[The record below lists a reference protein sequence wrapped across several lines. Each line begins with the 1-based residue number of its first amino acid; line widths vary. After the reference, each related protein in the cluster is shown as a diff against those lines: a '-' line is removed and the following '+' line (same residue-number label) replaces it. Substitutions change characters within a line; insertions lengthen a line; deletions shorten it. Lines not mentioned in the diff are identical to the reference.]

1 MNRINGDML
10 RDMILSGAHAVE
22 RHKNEI
28 NDLNVFPVPDGDTG
42 TNMSLTLKAGCDAL
56 AGLQDKSCGEVA
68 SQAAAFFLKGA
79 RGNSG
84 VITSLLFRGFAKELV
99 GVDEMDSKKLAA
111 AFMGGVGSAYK
122 AVMKPT
128 EGTILTVSRV
138 AAEEGVKLAQTE
150 EDTCTVLKV
159 MLKTAKETLEKTPE
173 MLPVLKAAGVV
184 DSGGMGYTHMLEGM
198 VSALCDGVIVESE
211 EPETHKP
218 EKARPDIT
226 SLNPD
231 DIKFAYCTEFFVNR
245 TQKKKLRP
253 AEQLRAYLDKIGD
266 SLVFVD
272 DGDIIKVHVHSNA
285 PGRVLQEA
293 LKYGYLSGMKIEN
306 MMEQYGEFVEQIKES
321 SGERTIAA
329 PEKKY
334 GFVAVSPGEGISD
347 VLRDLSVDRIVSG
360 GQTMNPS
367 TEDILAAVDATPAE
381 NIYIFP
387 NNKNIILT
395 AEMTAKLTDKKVFVV
410 PTKTVP
416 EGITAIMS
424 FDETAGP
431 QENFDAMRA
440 AMKNVR
446 SGSVT
451 YAVRDTVVSDKKVK
465 KGDMMGIEGSV
476 VRAVEKTAEKAA
488 AKLLAAMVS
497 DSTSFVT
504 IFYGEDVTPQAAEK
518 FQESLQKKYGDRIDM
533 AFTAGGQPVYS
544 YIIAV
549 E

>member
-22 RHKNEI
+22 RHKSEI

-56 AGLQDKSCGEVA
+56 AGLTGKTCGEVA

-84 VITSLLFRGFAKELV
+84 VITSLLFRGFAKELA

-138 AAEEGVKLAQTE
+138 AAEEGVKLAETE

-159 MLKTAKETLEKTPE
+159 MLKTAKETLDKTPD

-184 DSGGMGYTHMLEGM
+184 DSGGMGYARMLEGM
-198 VSALCDGVIVESE
+198 VSALCDGVIVESA
-211 EPETHKP
+211 EPEVQKP
-218 EKARPDIT
+218 EKIQPDIT

-253 AEQLRAYLDKIGD
+253 AEQLRTYLDKIGD

-306 MMEQYGEFVEQIKES
+306 MVEQYGEFVEQIKES
-321 SGERTIAA
+321 SGERVIAA
-329 PEKKY
+329 PEKTY

-416 EGITAIMS
+416 EGITAMMS
-424 FDETAGP
+424 FDETATP
-431 QENFDAMRA
+431 QENFDAMRG

-504 IFYGEDVTPQAAEK
+504 IFYGEDVTPGTAEK

>member
-22 RHKNEI
+22 CHKNEI

-56 AGLQDKSCGEVA
+56 AGLSGKTCGEVA

-84 VITSLLFRGFAKELV
+84 VITSLLFRGFAKELA
-99 GVDEMDSKKLAA
+99 GVEEMDSKKLAA

-138 AAEEGVKLAQTE
+138 AAEEGVKLAETE
-150 EDTCTVLKV
+150 EDVCAVLKG
-159 MLKTAKETLEKTPE
+159 MLKTAKQTLDKTPE
-173 MLPVLKAAGVV
+173 LLPVLKAAGVV
-184 DSGGMGYTHMLEGM
+184 DSGGMGYTRILEGM
-198 VSALCDGVIVESE
+198 VSALCDGVIVEVT
-211 EPETHKP
+211 EPEAEKP
-218 EKARPDIT
+218 QKTQPDIT

-245 TQKKKLRP
+245 TQKKLRP
-253 AEQLRAYLDKIGD
+253 ADQLRAYLDKLGD

-272 DGDIIKVHVHSNA
+272 DGEVIKVHVHSNA

-306 MMEQYGEFVEQIKES
+306 MVEQYGEFVEQMKES
-321 SGERTIAA
+321 AGERVIAT
-329 PEKKY
+329 PEKRY
-334 GFVAVSPGEGISD
+334 GFVAVSPGHGITD

-465 KGDMMGIEGSV
+465 KGDMMGIEGSN

-488 AKLLAAMVS
+488 AKLLAAMVG
-497 DSTSFVT
+497 DATSFVT
-504 IFYGEDVTPQAAEK
+504 VFYGEDVAPQTAEK
-518 FQESLQKKYGDRIDM
+518 FQESLQKKYGDRFDM

>member
-1 MNRINGDML
+1 
-10 RDMILSGAHAVE
+10 
-22 RHKNEI
+22 
-28 NDLNVFPVPDGDTG
+28 
-42 TNMSLTLKAGCDAL
+42 
-56 AGLQDKSCGEVA
+56 
-68 SQAAAFFLKGA
+68 
-79 RGNSG
+79 
-84 VITSLLFRGFAKELV
+84 
-99 GVDEMDSKKLAA
+99 
-111 AFMGGVGSAYK
+111 
-122 AVMKPT
+122 
-128 EGTILTVSRV
+128 
-138 AAEEGVKLAQTE
+138 
-150 EDTCTVLKV
+150 
-159 MLKTAKETLEKTPE
+159 
-173 MLPVLKAAGVV
+173 
-184 DSGGMGYTHMLEGM
+184 
-198 VSALCDGVIVESE
+198 
-211 EPETHKP
+211 
-218 EKARPDIT
+218 
-226 SLNPD
+226 
-231 DIKFAYCTEFFVNR
+231 
-245 TQKKKLRP
+245 
-253 AEQLRAYLDKIGD
+253 
-266 SLVFVD
+266 
-272 DGDIIKVHVHSNA
+272 
-285 PGRVLQEA
+285 
-293 LKYGYLSGMKIEN
+293 MKIEN
-306 MMEQYGEFVEQIKES
+306 MVEQYGEFVEQIKES
-321 SGERTIAA
+321 SGERVIAA
-329 PEKKY
+329 PEKTY

-451 YAVRDTVVSDKKVK
+451 YAVRDTVVSEKKVK